1 MVQFIS
7 HNNGRY
13 GELEGIG
20 LALQGGCRWIQ
31 LRMKGAGKEQFFQ
44 SAVQARELCKQFSAK
59 LILDDRVEA
68 VLGSGADGVHLGKE
82 DMPVR
87 EARRILGP
95 DKIIGGTAN
104 SIEDI
109 RRLVADGV
117 DYIGL
122 GPFRFTTTKSRLAPI
137 LGLDGYRRIAHQM
150 AEEGIDIPIV
160 AIGGISSGDIV
171 DIQNCGPFGIAL
183 SGAVLNAEDPVAEM
197 ENIIRICK

>member
-1 MVQFIS
+1 
-7 HNNGRY
+7 
-13 GELEGIG
+13 
-20 LALQGGCRWIQ
+20 
-31 LRMKGAGKEQFFQ
+31 
-44 SAVQARELCKQFSAK
+44 
-59 LILDDRVEA
+59 
-68 VLGSGADGVHLGKE
+68 
-82 DMPVR
+82 MPVR

-137 LGLDGYRRIAHQM
+137 LGLEGYRRIAHQM

-197 ENIIRICK
+197 ESIIRICK